1 MGTSG
6 NLCSIKGH
14 LKIIFAREIL
24 CIYKV
29 RVKLCPEAIVIK
41 PVRVCMV
48 HANWENGKR
57 EEEESMSGSVQL
69 GLS

>member
-1 MGTSG
+1 M
-6 NLCSIKGH
+6 H
-14 LKIIFAREIL
+14 LQGEGKTPL
-24 CIYKV
+24 VY
-29 RVKLCPEAIVIK
+29 PEAIVIE

-57 EEEESMSGSVQL
+57 EEEEFRSGSVES